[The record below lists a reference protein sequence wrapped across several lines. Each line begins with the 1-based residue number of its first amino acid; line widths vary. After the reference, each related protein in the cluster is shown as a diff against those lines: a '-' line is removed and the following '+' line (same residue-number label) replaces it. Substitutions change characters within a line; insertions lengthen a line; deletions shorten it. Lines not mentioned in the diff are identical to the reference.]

1 MNIATGVFT
10 APVNGRYHFSFTAES
25 YNGKGAE
32 VYLRLNGLNIAFT
45 QASSDTVFDNLPLV
59 ATFQLKKGDTVD
71 VWLLSG
77 SIYDDSVYRFTQF
90 SGFLLEEY
98 LVLI

>member
-1 MNIATGVFT
+1 M
-10 APVNGRYHFSFTAES
+10 
-25 YNGKGAE
+25 
-32 VYLRLNGLNIAFT
+32 NGLRIAFT
-45 QASSDTVFDNLPLV
+45 QGSSDTVFDNLPLV
-59 ATFQLKKGDTVD
+59 TTLQLKKGDTVD